1 MCGLKRNSEG
11 HVGSNTKDKRTLCKG
26 QKLYFTASK
35 TVLIGMSY
43 IVSEGAKYPFLK
55 YKQTKAFGR
64 LVGYFCFLGPNY
76 RYKSTELGVLG
87 KNHMW
92 Y

>member
-1 MCGLKRNSEG
+1 
-11 HVGSNTKDKRTLCKG
+11 
-26 QKLYFTASK
+26 
-35 TVLIGMSY
+35 MSY

-87 KNHMW
+87 KTTCGIR
-92 Y
+92 